1 MWISGTTYSKRIEI
15 SDLNGDERLT
25 IVEGLTDPKSLEFD
39 SNTNRYCFYSWPGA
53 AEVKKKT

>member
-25 IVEGLTDPKSLEFD
+25 IVEGLPDPKSLEFD
-39 SNTNRYCFYSWPGA
+39 LQSNR
-53 AEVKKKT
+53 